1 MQETILTFYLDNLE
15 LLMKK
20 EKALMKVIEKV
31 GSTNELARILG
42 CSASYV
48 SNWTSGY
55 RKIPIKYVKKIVELS
70 EGELR
75 KKDLRPD
82 VYDD

>member
-1 MQETILTFYLDNLE
+1 
-15 LLMKK
+15 MKQ

-31 GSTNELARILG
+31 GSARRLANILG
-42 CSASYV
+42 CSPSYI

-55 RKIPIKYVKKIVELS
+55 RKVPIKYVKKIVELS
-70 EGELR
+70 EGQVKR
-75 KKDLRPD
+75 KDLRPD